1 MQKSWR
7 RLFLLWCILA
17 VVFCTENGQI
27 YGEDIKTSRVL
38 FISSYSL
45 AWETVPQ
52 QIDGILEKLGDD
64 TLVDYQFM
72 DMKNVNTDE
81 AKELFY
87 ERLRYILKHQASY
100 DVLIVGDDAA
110 FDFAMEHR
118 EELFPG
124 IPIIFEGVEDVGKAE
139 AYAKDPLISGV
150 IEKLPYEETI
160 ALAKGLYPQAEKI
173 TAILDDT
180 VTGQAERQEYYSY
193 ENTFPDL
200 DFAEIDASEYTEE
213 ELLEQVS
220 KLSENTIL
228 LYVICSENADGGYYG
243 DRHVITK
250 ICDTADIPVFSVVPH
265 SMGKG
270 FLGGMIPSHKE
281 MGEIAGQMA
290 EMILSGDD
298 PGKLT
303 LKESSPAEACFDE
316 KEMKRFH
323 IRRSQLPADAKI
335 VNHEKKWWEYA
346 VVWWIAIGLLIVVM
360 LVVITRLLAAIR
372 AKNQMNL
379 HILRANE
386 KLKKDT
392 RFDALTG
399 IYNRRALMEDL
410 ELLFDKGQPFGV
422 IMYDLDNFK
431 SINDCFGHEQ
441 GDAVLKEIARRVGC
455 ILDAHTDNYR
465 LGGDEFVLVV
475 KGGRAEVTCWAKL
488 LLEQFGK
495 AFLIGKEKKILHSS
509 IGAALFPED
518 GREAGEL
525 LKAADRAMYRVK
537 KSGKN
542 DFAFY
547 R

>member
-1 MQKSWR
+1 MEKGRRRCALFVFFAVMFVLAGKSS
-7 RLFLLWCILA
+7 A
-17 VVFCTENGQI
+17 
-27 YGEDIKTSRVL
+27 YAEDEKRVL

-87 ERLRYILKHQASY
+87 ERVAYTMQHQKPY

-110 FDFAMEHR
+110 FDFALDHR
-118 EELFPG
+118 EELFSG
-124 IPIIFEGVEDVGKAE
+124 MPIIFEGVENVEKAE
-139 AYAKDPLISGV
+139 KAAKDPLISGV
-150 IEKLPYEETI
+150 IERLPYEETI
-160 ALAKGLYPQAEKI
+160 ALAKEIYPQAGKI

-180 VTGQAERQEYYSY
+180 VTGQAERQAYYSC

-213 ELLEQVS
+213 GLLEQVS
-220 KLSENTIL
+220 QLSEDTIL

-243 DRHVITK
+243 DRRVITR
-250 ICDTADIPVFSVVPH
+250 ICDAAQIPVFSIVPH

-270 FLGGMIPSHKE
+270 FFGGMIPSHKE

-290 EMILSGDD
+290 ADILSGTD
-298 PGKLT
+298 PSELILQEG
-303 LKESSPAEACFDE
+303 SPAEACFDE
-316 KEMKRFH
+316 VQMKRFH
-323 IRRSQLPADAKI
+323 IRRASLPEHATI
-335 VNHEKKWWEYA
+335 LNHEKAWWEYGI
-346 VVWWIAIGLLIVVM
+346 VWWCAAGALAAAM
-360 LVVITRLLAAIR
+360 LAVISRLLVSIR
-372 AKNQMNL
+372 AKNRINRS
-379 HILRANE
+379 ILRANE
-386 KLKKDT
+386 KLRKDT

-410 ELLFDKGQPFGV
+410 ELLFDGGQPFGV

-431 SINDCFGHEQ
+431 AINDCFGHEQ

-455 ILDAHTDNYR
+455 IMDAHTNNYR
-465 LGGDEFVLVV
+465 LGGDEFVIVAE
-475 KGGRAEVTCWAKL
+475 GNRAEIQHCAEL
-488 LLEQFGK
+488 LMKQFETEFPIGNGK
-495 AFLIGKEKKILHSS
+495 RQLHSS
-509 IGAALFPED
+509 IGAALYPEH
-518 GREAGEL
+518 GKSAAEL